1 MYYFPTKKLK
11 KNSEPIIFI
20 HGTGM
25 DHSVWTLPVRY
36 FLRKKRDALSIDLP
50 GHGKSSGKL
59 ISSISGF
66 SDQVF
71 KLLDNNSVKKCSI
84 VGHSMG
90 SLIALEMASS
100 QPRRVK
106 SMSLIGT
113 AYPMQVN
120 DQLLEFA
127 KSDVQKAIDI
137 LTFMGYSHQA
147 RIGRNKNPGIWMTES
162 TRRLMQQ
169 SKKGVIYND
178 LLACSNFKG
187 GLEKAKKVTAKV
199 QLILGSNDY
208 LTPTRK
214 AIDLIDSFK
223 NPDVKQIAD
232 SGHTLMAEDPNKV
245 LDYLIEVL

>member
-1 MYYFPTKKLK
+1 
-11 KNSEPIIFI
+11 
-20 HGTGM
+20 M
-25 DHSVWTLPVRY
+25 DHSVWTSSVRY
-36 FLRKKRDALSIDLP
+36 FLRKNRDVLSIDLP

-59 ISSISGF
+59 ISSISDF

-100 QPRRVK
+100 QPHRVK

-214 AIDLIDSFK
+214 AVDLIDSFK

>member
-11 KNSEPIIFI
+11 KNSEPIVFI

-36 FLRKKRDALSIDLP
+36 FLRKKRDVLSIDLP

-59 ISSISGF
+59 ISSISDF

-71 KLLDNNSVKKCSI
+71 QLLDKNSIKKCSI

-100 QPRRVK
+100 QPHRIK
-106 SMSLIGT
+106 AMSLIGT
-113 AYPMQVN
+113 AFPMQVN
-120 DQLLEFA
+120 DQLLQFA

-137 LTFMGYSHQA
+137 LTFMGYSNQA
-147 RIGRNKNPGIWMTES
+147 RIGRNKNPGMWMTES
-162 TRRLMQQ
+162 TRRLMQR
-169 SKKGVIYND
+169 SNKGVIYND

-199 QLILGSNDY
+199 QLILGSNDF

-214 AIDLIDSFK
+214 AVDLIDSFK
-223 NPDVKQIAD
+223 NPDVKEIIN

>member
-11 KNSEPIIFI
+11 KNSEPIVFI

-25 DHSVWTLPVRY
+25 DHSVWTSSVRY
-36 FLRKKRDALSIDLP
+36 FLRKNRDVLSIDLP

-59 ISSISGF
+59 ISSISDF

-100 QPRRVK
+100 QPHRVK

-214 AIDLIDSFK
+214 AVDLIDSFK

-245 LDYLIEVL
+245 LDYLIEAL

>member
-11 KNSEPIIFI
+11 KNSEPIVFI
-20 HGTGM
+20 DGTGM
-25 DHSVWTLPVRY
+25 DDSVWTWSVRY
-36 FLRKKRDALSIDLP
+36 FLRKNRDVLSIDLP
-50 GHGKSSGKL
+50 GLGKSSGKL

-100 QPRRVK
+100 QPHRVK

-199 QLILGSNDY
+199 Q
-208 LTPTRK
+208 
-214 AIDLIDSFK
+214 
-223 NPDVKQIAD
+223 
-232 SGHTLMAEDPNKV
+232 
-245 LDYLIEVL
+245 

>member
-11 KNSEPIIFI
+11 KNSEPIVFI

-36 FLRKKRDALSIDLP
+36 FLRKKRDVLSIDLP
-50 GHGKSSGKL
+50 GHGNSSGKL

-71 KLLDNNSVKKCSI
+71 KLLDNNSIKKCSI

-90 SLIALEMASS
+90 SLITLEMAST
-100 QPRRVK
+100 QPHRVK

-113 AYPMQVN
+113 AFPMQVN

-147 RIGRNKNPGIWMTES
+147 RIGRNKNPGMWMTEL
-162 TRRLMQQ
+162 TRRLMQRSNQ
-169 SKKGVIYND
+169 GVIYND

-199 QLILGSNDY
+199 QLILGSNDF

-214 AIDLIDSFK
+214 AVDLIDNFK
-223 NPDVKQIAD
+223 NPDVKEIVD

>member
-11 KNSEPIIFI
+11 KNSEPIVFI

-36 FLRKKRDALSIDLP
+36 FLRKKRDVLSIDLP

-59 ISSISGF
+59 ISSISDF

-71 KLLDNNSVKKCSI
+71 QLLDNNSIKKCSI

-100 QPRRVK
+100 QPHRIK
-106 SMSLIGT
+106 EMSLIGT
-113 AYPMQVN
+113 AFPMQVN
-120 DQLLEFA
+120 DQLLKFA

-147 RIGRNKNPGIWMTES
+147 RIGRNKNPGMWMTES
-162 TRRLMQQ
+162 TRRLMQR
-169 SKKGVIYND
+169 SNKGVIYND
-178 LLACSNFKG
+178 LLACSNFKE

-199 QLILGSNDY
+199 QLILGSNDF

-214 AIDLIDSFK
+214 AVDLIDSFE
-223 NPDVKQIAD
+223 NPDVKEIIN

>member
-11 KNSEPIIFI
+11 RNSEPIVFI

-25 DHSVWTLPVRY
+25 DHSVWTSAVRY
-36 FLRKKRDALSIDLP
+36 FLRKNRDVLSIDLP

-59 ISSISGF
+59 ISSISDF

-100 QPRRVK
+100 QPHRVK

-178 LLACSNFKG
+178 LLA
-187 GLEKAKKVTAKV
+187 
-199 QLILGSNDY
+199 
-208 LTPTRK
+208 
-214 AIDLIDSFK
+214 
-223 NPDVKQIAD
+223 
-232 SGHTLMAEDPNKV
+232 
-245 LDYLIEVL
+245 

>member
-1 MYYFPTKKLK
+1 MYYFPAKKLK
-11 KNSEPIIFI
+11 KNSEPIVFI

-36 FLRKKRDALSIDLP
+36 FLRKKRDVLSIDLP
-50 GHGKSSGKL
+50 GHGNSTGKL
-59 ISSISGF
+59 ISSIAGF
-66 SDQVF
+66 SDRVF
-71 KLLDNNSVKKCSI
+71 KLLDNHSIKNCSI

-100 QPRRVK
+100 QPNRVK
-106 SMSLIGT
+106 AMSLIGT
-113 AYPMQVN
+113 AFPMQVN

-127 KSDVQKAIDI
+127 KTDVQKAIDI
-137 LTFMGYSHQA
+137 LTFMGYSNQA
-147 RIGRNKNPGIWMTES
+147 RIGRNKNPGMWMTES

-169 SKKGVIYND
+169 SNKGVIYND
-178 LLACSNFKG
+178 LLACSNFEG

-199 QLILGSNDY
+199 QLILGSNDF

-214 AIDLIDSFK
+214 AVDLIDNFK
-223 NPDVKQIAD
+223 NPDVKEIVD

>member
-11 KNSEPIIFI
+11 KNSEPIVFI
-20 HGTGM
+20 HGTGK
-25 DHSVWTLPVRY
+25 DHSVWTSSVRY
-36 FLRKKRDALSIDLP
+36 FLRKNRDVLSIDLP

-71 KLLDNNSVKKCSI
+71 KLLDNNSVKRCSI

-100 QPRRVK
+100 QPHRVK

-169 SKKGVIYND
+169 SKKGGIYND

-214 AIDLIDSFK
+214 AVDLIDSFK

>member
-1 MYYFPTKKLK
+1 
-11 KNSEPIIFI
+11 
-20 HGTGM
+20 M
-25 DHSVWTLPVRY
+25 DHSVWTSSVRY
-36 FLRKKRDALSIDLP
+36 FLRKNRDVLSIDLP

-59 ISSISGF
+59 ISSISDF

-71 KLLDNNSVKKCSI
+71 KLLDNNSVNKCSI

-100 QPRRVK
+100 QPHRVK

-214 AIDLIDSFK
+214 AVDLIDSFK